1 MQTLGFATFF
11 CCLFVCHLFVCFHL
25 FSCFCCPFVFSSIW
39 GVLVQ
44 DIETAARI
52 VLYDW
57 QRGRI
62 PYFTAPPEENE
73 EKQDEKSGREKS
85 EKSEKSETMEA
96 DTSAASASASAPGIP
111 SAQAMA
117 EIPCAHVFD
126 EEASSAS
133 YCMSL
138 YISNSNVEWMLAIL
152 VLLYCVHPIDS
163 GVFLVAILIIRTVYF
178 SIHR

>member
-1 MQTLGFATFF
+1 MGKLVKGGDADPWL
-11 CCLFVCHLFVCFHL
+11 CRFVVCFHV
-25 FSCFCCPFVFSSIW
+25 FV
-39 GVLVQ
+39 VLSFFHGFWWSQ

-73 EKQDEKSGREKS
+73 EKQDEKS

-163 GVFLVAILIIRTVYF
+163 GVLLVAIFIIRTVYF